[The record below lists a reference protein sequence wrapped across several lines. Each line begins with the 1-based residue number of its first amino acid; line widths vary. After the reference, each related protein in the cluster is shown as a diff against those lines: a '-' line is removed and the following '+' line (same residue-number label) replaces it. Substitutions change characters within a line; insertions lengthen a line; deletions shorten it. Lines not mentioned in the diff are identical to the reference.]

1 MGLGYHA
8 WLAKVA
14 EYTKG
19 SSKQVGW
26 WVESWE
32 MRDPFC
38 PDGVLGSFLLDVWDT
53 AGYAQNTCS
62 QALEGLVVLEVT
74 SNL

>member
-14 EYTKG
+14 EYNKG

-38 PDGVLGSFLLDVWDT
+38 PDGVLGSFLLDVWDI
-53 AGYAQNTCS
+53 AEICS
-62 QALEGLVVLEVT
+62 KLVQSGFRGT
-74 SNL
+74 GGTRSN